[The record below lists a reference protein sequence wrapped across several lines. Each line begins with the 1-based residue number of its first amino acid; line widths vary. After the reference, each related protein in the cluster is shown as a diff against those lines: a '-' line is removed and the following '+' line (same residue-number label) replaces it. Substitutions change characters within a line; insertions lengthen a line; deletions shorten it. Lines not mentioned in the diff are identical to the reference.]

1 MNAVRDT
8 ASYRKVAVV
17 GAGIS
22 GLASAYFLSQ
32 RYQVTLFEAGSYA
45 GGHTNTVEVNLEGVC
60 HPVDTGFLVFN
71 DRTYPNLIELFRE
84 LGVSAYPSDMSFSVS
99 VEGGRFEWAGTD
111 LDSLFAQR
119 RNLLSPRF
127 LRMVA
132 DILRFNRNAH
142 AYLQQGL
149 DQALSLKKLLEAH
162 RYSPAFVD
170 DYLLP
175 MAGCIW
181 SCAPKDIL
189 DFPAATFIQ
198 FCLNHGLLQISDR
211 PQWKTV
217 RGGGRDYVQRIVQR
231 LDDVRLNTP
240 VKAIRRDDGAVQIT
254 TGQGTESFDA
264 VVLATHAPT
273 SLKLLSQ
280 PSAQES
286 SVLSAVQYQPNTAI
300 LHTDTTLLPLRKK
313 VWSAWNYLATER
325 VAGVRP
331 VCVSYLINQLQPLPF
346 KTPVIVTL
354 NPVMP
359 VRPGSILGQFEY
371 EHPVFDQRA
380 IEAQRA
386 LTQLQGQANTW
397 FAGAW
402 TGFGFHEDGLKSALK
417 VVDQFGVA
425 PSWMQL

>member
-8 ASYRKVAVV
+8 ANYRKVAIV

-22 GLASAYFLSQ
+22 GLACAYFLSQ
-32 RYQVTLFEAGSYA
+32 RYRVTLFEAGSYA
-45 GGHTNTVEVNLEGVC
+45 GGHTNTVDVSLEGMT

-71 DRTYPNLIELFRE
+71 DRTYPNLIALFKE
-84 LGVSAYPSDMSFSVS
+84 LGISAYPSDMSFSVS
-99 VEGGRFEWAGTD
+99 VERGRFEWAGTSI
-111 LDSLFAQR
+111 DSLFAQR
-119 RNLLSPRF
+119 SNMLSPRF

-132 DILRFNRNAH
+132 DILRFNRNARK
-142 AYLQQGL
+142 YLQQGQE
-149 DQALSLKKLLEAH
+149 QALSLQALLCAN
-162 RYSPAFVD
+162 RYSAAFID

-189 DFPAATFIQ
+189 QFPASTFIQ

-217 RGGGRDYVQRIVQR
+217 RGGGRAYVQRIVQR
-231 LDDVRLNTP
+231 LSDVRLGTP
-240 VKAIRRDDGAVQIT
+240 VQSIERTDSGVQVVT
-254 TGQGTESFDA
+254 EQSTESFDA

-273 SLKLLSQ
+273 SLKLLAQ
-280 PSAQES
+280 PSQQEQA
-286 SVLSAVQYQPNTAI
+286 VLSAVQYQANTAI
-300 LHTDTTLLPLRKK
+300 LHTDTSLLPVRRK

-354 NPVMP
+354 NPVVP
-359 VRPGSILGQFEY
+359 VRPEAILGQFSY
-371 EHPVFDQRA
+371 EHPVFDQAA
-380 IEAQRA
+380 IQAQAA
-386 LTQLQGQANTW
+386 LASLQGHQNTW

-402 TGFGFHEDGLKSALK
+402 TGYGFHEDGLKSALR
-417 VVDQFGVA
+417 VVDQFGAA